1 MSFFFNT
8 HAFTIQ
14 TIILMSILYRE
25 QKLKTILFVRAKVNN
40 YFQTSKRTALF
51 HFALT
56 ENDIQVHNK
65 TRLAAGQRLRK
76 ERKRKGKICLYRR
89 FDVFLQHKIRCI

>member
-51 HFALT
+51 HFVLT

-65 TRLAAGQRLRK
+65 TRLAAGQRLQK